1 MLNKA
6 FLLKFCCII
15 LAVTTLCC
23 GCSGSTP
30 TEATKTSE
38 LSSSE
43 AGSSLPQTEE
53 EKTPALELTTENTA
67 YARSITAGS
76 SVFYDQD
83 LGICLWNKN
92 IPEFFNGMKFVF
104 TSSSGGAYTVKSGG
118 SLYLLTPDKKA
129 NSTDSQEDALQ
140 KHGFKRIEELDFQ
153 PFGNDGKNFAH
164 AYCKQVEA
172 GEVIDIGKWA
182 IIVSDNL
189 KITTINYVADWANNN
204 GEVLYNGITLPAVW
218 PPRTIDKQGSGEMP
232 VPYLDSKPEV
242 ININTGRQLFVDDFL
257 IESTTLTRTWHKAK
271 KYSGNPV
278 MYPET
283 AQELGRDLGNGM
295 TYASMAA
302 PFSGGVWYDS
312 TDRLFKMWYCAGWFD
327 GTALATSKDGIH
339 WKRGTYDVQPGTNL
353 VIPLRSAQ
361 RDSAAIIMDPFSKVA
376 ERFKMFLWSRPQG
389 GEVYTSAD
397 GIHWGKPTPVAETGD
412 RTTIFYNPF
421 RNKWVYSIRN
431 YWAGR
436 ARAYSECDDL
446 ISGAGLQNT
455 VNWARAD
462 SLDIPDPATNAT
474 PRLYNLDAVAYESVM
489 LGAFT
494 IFLGPENDVCTETGI
509 PKVTELHMGF
519 SRDGFHWSRS
529 EDRTAF
535 IGATKKA
542 GSWERGYIHSNASI
556 CLVNDDEL
564 WFYYTAFEGDESKKG
579 SNYSASANGMYSN
592 ASTGLATLR
601 RDGFASMG
609 TKSSGSLTTET
620 VTFDGKYLF
629 INANAKS
636 VKTEILDEN
645 GKVIEGYS
653 KNDCTVVK
661 GDTTK
666 AMLKFKKDLSSLSG
680 KNIKFR
686 FYLEN
691 GELYSFWVSSD
702 AKNGTSNGY
711 LAGGS
716 VGQKGLVDTAESY
729 TL

>member
-1 MLNKA
+1 
-6 FLLKFCCII
+6 
-15 LAVTTLCC
+15 
-23 GCSGSTP
+23 
-30 TEATKTSE
+30 
-38 LSSSE
+38 
-43 AGSSLPQTEE
+43 
-53 EKTPALELTTENTA
+53 
-67 YARSITAGS
+67 
-76 SVFYDQD
+76 
-83 LGICLWNKN
+83 
-92 IPEFFNGMKFVF
+92 MKFVF

-204 GEVLYNGITLPAVW
+204 GEVIYNGITLPAVW

-283 AQELGRDLGNGM
+283 EQELGRDLGNGM

-312 TDRLFKMWYCAGWFD
+312 TDGLFKMWYCAGWFD

-339 WKRGTYDVQPGTNL
+339 WERGTYDVQPGTNL

-376 ERFKMFLWSRPQG
+376 ERFKMFLWSRPGG

-462 SLDIPDPATNAT
+462 SLDIPDPTTNAT

-535 IGATKKA
+535 IGATQKA

-636 VKTEILDEN
+636 VKAEILDEN
-645 GKVIEGYS
+645 GNVIEGYS
-653 KNDCTVVK
+653 KNDCTAVK

-702 AKNGTSNGY
+702 AKNGASNGY

>member
-1 MLNKA
+1 MNNKA
-6 FLLKFCCII
+6 FLLKFCCIVLVI
-15 LAVTTLCC
+15 TLLCA
-23 GCSGSTP
+23 GCSDSAP
-30 TEATKTSE
+30 TENPVSSD

-43 AGSSLPQTEE
+43 
-53 EKTPALELTTENTA
+53 EKPLGIELTTENTA
-67 YARSITAGS
+67 EARTIS
-76 SVFYDQD
+76 SGNAIFYDQD
-83 LGICLWNKN
+83 MGNCVWSQT
-92 IPEFFNGMKFVF
+92 IPDLFKGMKFVY
-104 TSSSGGAYTVKSGG
+104 TTSSGGTYTIKSGG
-118 SLYLLTPDKKA
+118 PLYVLTPDKSA
-129 NSTDSQEDALQ
+129 NDTDSQEAALE
-140 KHGFKRIEELDFQ
+140 KYGFRRIEELDFQ
-153 PFGNDGKNFAH
+153 CFGSERKNFAH
-164 AYCKQVEA
+164 AYYKQVEA
-172 GEVIDIGKWA
+172 GDVIDIGKWA
-182 IIVSDNL
+182 IIISNNI
-189 KITTINYVADWANNN
+189 KITTTDYIKDWANNN
-204 GEVLYNGITLPAVW
+204 GEILYNGITLPAAW
-218 PPRTIDKQGSGEMP
+218 PPKTMDKQGSGEMP
-232 VPYLDSKPEV
+232 VPYLDAKPEV

-271 KYSGNPV
+271 KYNGNPV

-283 AQELGRDLGNGM
+283 EQELGRSLGNGM

-327 GTALATSKDGIH
+327 GTALAVSKDGIN
-339 WKRGTYDVQPGTNL
+339 WERKEYDVESGTNL

-361 RDSAAIIMDPFSKVA
+361 RDSAAVIMDPFA
-376 ERFKMFLWSRPQG
+376 EATERFKMFLWSRPVG

-397 GIHWGKPTPVAETGD
+397 GIHWGNPTSVAETGD

-421 RNKWVYSIRN
+421 RSKWVYSIRN

-446 ISGAGLQNT
+446 IAGAGLKNT

-462 SLDIPDPATNAT
+462 SLDIPDPKINAT

-535 IGATKKA
+535 IGATQKA

-564 WFYYTAFEGDESKKG
+564 WFYYTAFEGDESKAG
-579 SNYSASANGMYSN
+579 SNYPASANGMYSN

-601 RDGFASMG
+601 RDGFASMD
-609 TKSSGSLTTET
+609 TKTEGSLTTET

-629 INANAKS
+629 VNANAKS
-636 VKTEILDEN
+636 VKAEILDEN

-653 KNDCTVVK
+653 ASDCTAVS
-661 GDTTK
+661 GNTTK
-666 AMLKFKKDLSSLSG
+666 AMLKFGKDLSALSG
-680 KNIKFR
+680 KKVKFR

-691 GELYSFWVSSD
+691 GKLYSFWVSND
-702 AKNGTSNGY
+702 AKNGASNGY

-716 VGQKGLVDTAESY
+716 VGQKGLVDTAKSY
-729 TL
+729 GF